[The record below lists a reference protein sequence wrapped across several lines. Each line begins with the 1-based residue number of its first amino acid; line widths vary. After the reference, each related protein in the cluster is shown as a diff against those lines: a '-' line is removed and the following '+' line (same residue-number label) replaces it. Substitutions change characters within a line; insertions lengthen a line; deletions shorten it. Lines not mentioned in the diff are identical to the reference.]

1 MDFEL
6 NVLAIKACII
16 FLQIHL
22 DNWSLALKLT
32 NFNFRIVEISRL
44 IVCIVEETTSKCGV
58 TNSGNVSDLRR

>member
-6 NVLAIKACII
+6 NVLAIKACINL
-16 FLQIHL
+16 LQINL

-32 NFNFRIVEISRL
+32 NFDFRTIEIASL
-44 IVCIVEETTSKCGV
+44 IVCIVKVTTSKCGV